1 MAFRFNL
8 FSTPQHHRVFNYQPV
23 FYDPEKER
31 RKEKLKKVAAERELK
46 EIEEGK
52 IPEPDKD
59 YVPGSL
65 IYGSLRDGAYQKTKS
80 EGNALVRLA
89 KYAMFVALAVL
100 LYFFAKYFA
109 YLFI

>member
-1 MAFRFNL
+1 M

-100 LYFFAKYFA
+100 LYLFAKYFA
-109 YLFI
+109 YLFM

>member
-100 LYFFAKYFA
+100 LYLFAKYFA
-109 YLFI
+109 YLFM

>member
-31 RKEKLKKVAAERELK
+31 RKERLKKVAAERELK

-52 IPEPDKD
+52 TPEPDKD

-80 EGNALVRLA
+80 EGNFMIRLA
-89 KYAMFVALAVL
+89 KYAMFIALACL